1 MGGTM
6 IEAMIEKSSKAID
19 TKAPLALG
27 DRVRM
32 SELGLARHP
41 KYAGREGVIVG
52 KVSANGLRVKFD
64 ERKQV
69 QTIHHSYLMKVDE
82 G

>member
-1 MGGTM
+1 MGANM
-6 IEAMIEKSSKAID
+6 IEASSNVTQSK
-19 TKAPLALG
+19 TSLALG

-32 SELGLARHP
+32 SERALARHP
-41 KYAGREGVIVG
+41 KYARHEGVIVG

-69 QTIHHSYLMKVDE
+69 QTIHHSFLMKVVE
-82 G
+82 GWSK

>member
-1 MGGTM
+1 MPGM
-6 IEAMIEKSSKAID
+6 VVESNSA
-19 TKAPLALG
+19 LALG

-41 KYAGREGVIVG
+41 KYASHEGVVVG
-52 KVSANGLRVKFD
+52 KVSANGMRVKFD

-69 QTIHHSYLMKVDE
+69 QTIHHSYLTKVAW

>member
-1 MGGTM
+1 M
-6 IEAMIEKSSKAID
+6 EAAMIEMSDKVID
-19 TKAPLALG
+19 SKAPLALG

-41 KYAGREGVIVG
+41 KYASREGVIVG
-52 KVSANGLRVKFD
+52 KVSASGLRVKFD

-69 QTIHHSYLMKVDE
+69 QTIHHTYLEKVAE
-82 G
+82 V

>member
-1 MGGTM
+1 MVDMSG
-6 IEAMIEKSSKAID
+6 KVVDSNP
-19 TKAPLALG
+19 PLAPG

-41 KYAGREGVIVG
+41 KYASHEGVVVG
-52 KVSANGLRVKFD
+52 KVSATGVRVKFD
-64 ERKQV
+64 ERKQL
-69 QTIHHSYLMKVDE
+69 QTIHLSYLMKVAE

>member
-1 MGGTM
+1 M
-6 IEAMIEKSSKAID
+6 IEMSSKATD
-19 TKAPLALG
+19 SKTSLALG

-32 SELGLARHP
+32 SERALARHL
-41 KYAGREGVIVG
+41 KYASHEGVIVG

-69 QTIHHSYLMKVDE
+69 RTIHHSYLMKVAE
-82 G
+82 R

>member
-1 MGGTM
+1 MGA
-6 IEAMIEKSSKAID
+6 AMVEMSSNMTESK
-19 TKAPLALG
+19 TLLALG

-52 KVSANGLRVKFD
+52 KVSASGLRVKFD
-64 ERKQV
+64 ERKQL
-69 QTIHHSYLMKVDE
+69 QTIHHSYLEKVAE